1 MSPQCIGQ
9 EQHAKLESL
18 LQHFAQECALDA
30 VAVCDTGG
38 TIMAS
43 HATLLAD
50 SLGNAAALAAAA
62 FAATRELATLI
73 GANAFDSIMLR
84 GDTKG
89 LMTKALGP
97 AHIVVVFLGPQS
109 VEGMVRLVLRKVSPQ
124 IESILNLA
132 EATAFTGTDDIEIKR
147 VNA

>member
-1 MSPQCIGQ
+1 MISQSIGQ
-9 EQHAKLESL
+9 EQHDKLVSL
-18 LQHFAQECALDA
+18 LEHVSQECALDA

-43 HATLLAD
+43 HASLWAD

-62 FAATRELATLI
+62 FAATRELASLI
-73 GANAFDSIMLR
+73 GEHAFDSIMLR
-84 GDTKG
+84 GEARG

-97 AHIVVVFLGPQS
+97 AHIIVIFLGKQS

-124 IESILNLA
+124 MESILTLS
-132 EATAFTGTDDIEIKR
+132 EATPFTGADEIEIKR
-147 VNA
+147 VTS